1 MQDYVYE
8 FKDKPETKL
17 LVLYI
22 MYQSEH
28 IADCPHM
35 PKQLL
40 SDFISEHINANYF
53 VVQQSILELCQ
64 EGYITQFVENHKD
77 CLEMQQKG
85 LETLQ
90 YLFGQI
96 PKSVMDKIDEIIYN
110 SVKEYKNKE
119 DIVVDYWAEDEGCYT
134 ASLKIYD
141 KDKNALHFALSLP
154 NEIDAQILARM
165 FKEKPI
171 EIYQKLIALS
181 SEYIDIGRKEKKQ

>member
-1 MQDYVYE
+1 MKDYIYE

-22 MYQSEH
+22 LYQSEH
-28 IADCPHM
+28 MGECAHM

-64 EGYITQFVENHKD
+64 EGYISQFVENHKD

-90 YLFGQI
+90 YFFSEI

-110 SVKEYKNKE
+110 SVKEYKDNE
-119 DIVVDYWAEDEGCYT
+119 DIVVDYWKEDEGCYT

-154 NEIDAQILARM
+154 NEQDAQILARQ
-165 FKEKPI
+165 FKERPF
-171 EIYQKLIALS
+171 EVYQKLISLS
-181 SEYIDIGRKEKKQ
+181 SEFIDEGRKDNK